1 MLVTGL
7 TVVTLTF
14 KRPLGVLVKLMGRVI
29 VVALGEDVTIVTV
42 VVLIGVINV
51 EDSSTWRRRRRLR

>member
-14 KRPLGVLVKLMGRVI
+14 KRPLGVVVKLMGVI

>member
-1 MLVTGL
+1 M
-7 TVVTLTF
+7 VTLTF
-14 KRPLGVLVKLMGRVI
+14 KRPLGVVVKLMGVI